1 MYKNEI
7 EMYPDIIRWLTTDL
21 KQRFGK
27 KAKRIQVLDTHDSD
41 LSNFIMRLNYQ
52 KFFPE
57 FTTFQIRQDITGFIE
72 YVDKVELVF
81 VECKNSTLSLINL
94 SQLIGYSSIALPL
107 YAILL
112 SHSIL
117 QDQLRNYILLQ
128 FLVMF
133 FHLLLIIRV
142 MITYLK
148 NIYNQIKEFMNN
160 KKKVNDDEPVSLKD
174 SKRKVHE
181 SKRMV
186 RKRNKTMSHKVSNRN
201 ISKPKRSPNR
211 K

>member
-1 MYKNEI
+1 VSLRTLYSKLGKRAASALLQMN
-7 EMYPDIIRWLTTDL
+7 DIFWE
-21 KQRFGK
+21 
-27 KAKRIQVLDTHDSD
+27 S
-41 LSNFIMRLNYQ
+41 
-52 KFFPE
+52 
-57 FTTFQIRQDITGFIE
+57 
-72 YVDKVELVF
+72 LV
-81 VECKNSTLSLINL
+81 SLF
-94 SQLIGYSSIALPL
+94 SV